1 MPVGFSGTT
10 PGIKDWKYGKGSHSE
25 WRRASGGDQA
35 AGAQCRPEHL
45 RERGRH
51 LGEVHPLSRRRARR
65 NAQGRHSLAQGS
77 AGDHIRRAGR
87 RICVRLFL
95 HGDGFRVQPGD
106 FPDPAQV
113 GWRAIMVD
121 PHVQEAQIENRM
133 ADEVEQTGEPQPE
146 RNERFKWYILHAY
159 SGFERKVRESIQS
172 RVQAFGLT
180 DRVGRVMIPTEPVTE
195 IVNGKKRTV
204 ERVFLP
210 GYVLVEM
217 DLDNN
222 LWHVLKDTPKVTGFL
237 GTGDKPVAL
246 SEEEVSSILFR
257 SETAKEKPRL
267 KIKFEKNES
276 VRITDG
282 PFANFNG
289 VVDEINEDRETMK
302 VMVTIFGR
310 STPVELEFGK
320 VEKIE

>member
-1 MPVGFSGTT
+1 MAEELEQPE
-10 PGIKDWKYGKGSHSE
+10 PAE
-25 WRRASGGDQA
+25 QAEQA
-35 AGAQCRPEHL
+35 AE
-45 RERGRH
+45 
-51 LGEVHPLSRRRARR
+51 
-65 NAQGRHSLAQGS
+65 
-77 AGDHIRRAGR
+77 
-87 RICVRLFL
+87 
-95 HGDGFRVQPGD
+95 
-106 FPDPAQV
+106 PA
-113 GWRAIMVD
+113 A
-121 PHVQEAQIENRM
+121 
-133 ADEVEQTGEPQPE
+133 PE
-146 RNERFKWYILHAY
+146 RNPLFKWYILHAY

-172 RVQAFGLT
+172 RVEAFGLQNM
-180 DRVGRVMIPTEPVTE
+180 VGRVMIPTEPVTE

-217 DLDNN
+217 ELNDNM
-222 LWHVLKDTPKVTGFL
+222 WHVLKDTPKVTGFL

-246 SEEEVSSILFR
+246 SEEEVGTLLYR
-257 SETAKEKPRL
+257 SESSKDKPRL
-267 KIKFEKNES
+267 KIKFEKNEQ

-289 VVDEINEDRETMK
+289 VVDEINEDRETLK

>member
-1 MPVGFSGTT
+1 MLKEKLEKPMT
-10 PGIKDWKYGKGSHSE
+10 E
-25 WRRASGGDQA
+25 
-35 AGAQCRPEHL
+35 E
-45 RERGRH
+45 
-51 LGEVHPLSRRRARR
+51 
-65 NAQGRHSLAQGS
+65 NAENPALNPAEGPPPS
-77 AGDHIRRAGR
+77 AND
-87 RICVRLFL
+87 
-95 HGDGFRVQPGD
+95 
-106 FPDPAQV
+106 
-113 GWRAIMVD
+113 
-121 PHVQEAQIENRM
+121 
-133 ADEVEQTGEPQPE
+133 
-146 RNERFKWYILHAY
+146 RFKWYIIHAY
-159 SGFERKVRESIQS
+159 SGFERKVKESIEG
-172 RVQAFGLT
+172 RVEAFGLQN
-180 DRVGRVMIPTEPVTE
+180 RIGRVMIPTEPVTE
-195 IVNGKKRTV
+195 VFNGKKRTV

-310 STPVELEFGK
+310 STPVELEFSK

>member
-1 MPVGFSGTT
+1 MAEELEQAEQAGQAEQVGQAEEAEQALQAEPVEQAVEAEQAVQ
-10 PGIKDWKYGKGSHSE
+10 PEQAVEQAEDAE
-25 WRRASGGDQA
+25 QA
-35 AGAQCRPEHL
+35 AETEQAEQAEQAVEAEQPVQAERAEQEVRPEKT
-45 RERGRH
+45 
-51 LGEVHPLSRRRARR
+51 
-65 NAQGRHSLAQGS
+65 
-77 AGDHIRRAGR
+77 D
-87 RICVRLFL
+87 
-95 HGDGFRVQPGD
+95 
-106 FPDPAQV
+106 
-113 GWRAIMVD
+113 
-121 PHVQEAQIENRM
+121 
-133 ADEVEQTGEPQPE
+133 EQTEPQEQPLPV
-146 RNERFKWYILHAY
+146 RNERFRWYILHAY

-172 RVQAFGLT
+172 RVEAFGLK
-180 DRVGRVMIPTEPVTE
+180 DRVGRVMIPTEQVTE

-217 DLDNN
+217 ELDNN

-246 SEEEVSSILFR
+246 SEEEVSGILFR
-257 SETAKEKPRL
+257 SEVAKEKPRL
-267 KIKFEKNES
+267 KIKFEKNEQ

-289 VVDEINEDRETMK
+289 VVDEINEDRETLK

-310 STPVELEFGK
+310 STPVEMEFGK